1 MQLRILRGFL
11 VRVAWEALGDFAP
24 LRSLQLAALLLVSVV
39 SSLRLTLNAP
49 RRKRGAGAMA
59 EGQRCLAT
67 GLFRQKNLA
76 ISLISGIPHIAAC
89 SVGVPGEEH
98 RRRAA
103 PPDFAQ
109 GLLPS
114 PGSRAFCGCKCLC
127 LTESNVL
134 HAASRFRGQ
143 VLASIPPHAAGPH

>member
-49 RRKRGAGAMA
+49 RRKRGAGALA

-67 GLFRQKNLA
+67 GLF
-76 ISLISGIPHIAAC
+76 H
-89 SVGVPGEEH
+89 EEEP
-98 RRRAA
+98 R
-103 PPDFAQ
+103 DFADFWDSAYRGMQ
-109 GLLPS
+109 CRGPRRGTS
-114 PGSRAFCGCKCLC
+114 PASSAARLCARAVAK
-127 LTESNVL
+127 
-134 HAASRFRGQ
+134 SRFP
-143 VLASIPPHAAGPH
+143 SILWL